1 MNALKFIVALAI
13 LICLV
18 GWMFETEFFIFDI
31 LFMLCLIALQ
41 IIIPIILIIVVL
53 WVIKELLGW

>member
-13 LICLV
+13 LVCLV

-41 IIIPIILIIVVL
+41 IIIPIILIIAVI
-53 WVIKELLGW
+53 WVIKELLI

>member
-31 LFMLCLIALQ
+31 LLCFFLIALH

-53 WVIKELLGW
+53 WVLKELFGW

>member
-1 MNALKFIVALAI
+1 MNALKFIVSLAI
-13 LICLV
+13 LVCLV

-41 IIIPIILIIVVL
+41 IIIVIIPIIAVI
-53 WVIKELLGW
+53 WVIKELFR

>member
-31 LFMLCLIALQ
+31 LFMLCLIALH